1 MKNKL
6 LLSLWLLG
14 AVLYTGSTVFLANAV
29 LGGVGGH
36 ADKAKPTTVAAVD
49 AQCQKASS
57 SDGED
62 KAAKTASVEQPKPE
76 PAHNPPKSN
85 TGEAANRGSDPQLPV
100 TEAGQQ
106 PSESASP
113 SADSQD
119 QQDQNQDASAPD
131 GAPPPDGWQQQA
143 STPDGGADPDQPE
156 RDEWAHVVASTADM
170 RSDPSREAAL
180 IYALPAGWQVRVIS
194 RSNGW
199 VQIQDANSGAAG
211 WVEVSALALVAPGEQ
226 QGYDGYPPRDGPG
239 YGPPPRSADEGY
251 PPDPRWH
258 PRYERR
264 GQFADFLRRVLG
276 GY

>member
-1 MKNKL
+1 
-6 LLSLWLLG
+6 
-14 AVLYTGSTVFLANAV
+14 
-29 LGGVGGH
+29 
-36 ADKAKPTTVAAVD
+36 
-49 AQCQKASS
+49 
-57 SDGED
+57 
-62 KAAKTASVEQPKPE
+62 
-76 PAHNPPKSN
+76 
-85 TGEAANRGSDPQLPV
+85 
-100 TEAGQQ
+100 
-106 PSESASP
+106 
-113 SADSQD
+113 
-119 QQDQNQDASAPD
+119 
-131 GAPPPDGWQQQA
+131 
-143 STPDGGADPDQPE
+143 
-156 RDEWAHVVASTADM
+156 VVASTADM

-211 WVEVSALALVAPGEQ
+211 WVEASALAPVAPGEQ

-239 YGPPPRSADEGY
+239 YGPPPRYADEGY

>member
-14 AVLYTGSTVFLANAV
+14 AVLYTGSSVFLANTL

-36 ADKAKPTTVAAVD
+36 ADKAKPTILAAAD

-57 SDGED
+57 SDGGD
-62 KAAKTASVEQPKPE
+62 KSAKTASVQPQKPE
-76 PAHNPPKSN
+76 PAENPP
-85 TGEAANRGSDPQLPV
+85 EAAAP
-100 TEAGQQ
+100 E
-106 PSESASP
+106 PSRQGP
-113 SADSQD
+113 SSENTQD
-119 QQDQNQDASAPD
+119 ADASASD
-131 GAPPPDGWQQQA
+131 GAPPPDGGPQEEA
-143 STPDGGADPDQPE
+143 SVPDGADGAGPDQPE
-156 RDEWAHVVASTADM
+156 RDEWARVVASTADM
-170 RSDPSREAAL
+170 RSDPSRDAAL

-211 WVEVSALALVAPGEQ
+211 WVEASALAPVAPGEQ
-226 QGYDGYPPRDGPG
+226 QGQGYGGTPPPYGPG
-239 YGPPPRSADEGY
+239 YGPPPRYAGEGY
-251 PPDPRWH
+251 PPDPTWR

-264 GQFADFLRRVLG
+264 GQFADFLRRALG